1 MPLSRTFYTHART
14 TVRIA
19 TQTTP
24 WCVAGSCCNQKGS
37 IVQRNSGT
45 PVLMSAICHNQTS
58 CHNSRM
64 LLRENSVPHSPT
76 TLPQRSGKFY
86 ETPCTAQP
94 WPSSGKKT
102 SKTHD
107 WFDAKSTEMRPI
119 IEAKR
124 KALIEYKR
132 SPSERNLQIL
142 RAARSKVQQTA
153 RRCANEYWTQLSQD
167 IQTAAITGNIR
178 GMYDGIK
185 KALGPTQS
193 KTAPLKSSSGAII
206 TDKGQQM
213 ERWVEHYSDL
223 YSRENTVSPAALDVI
238 ECLPTM
244 DELDS
249 EPSVE
254 DLSKAI
260 DSLASGK
267 APGNDGI
274 PPELIKHCKTTLLLP
289 LHEVL
294 CQCWQEGAVP
304 QHMRDS
310 KIITLYKNKGERS
323 DCNNYRGISLLSI
336 VGKVFAR
343 VILIRLQK
351 LAERIYPESQC
362 GFRAERSTIDMVFSL
377 RQLQEKC
384 REQHMPLYIAFID
397 LTKAFDLVSRDGLFK
412 VLPKIGCP
420 PKLQS
425 MITSFHTDTKGTVQF
440 NGSSSE
446 PFEIRSGVKQG
457 CVLAPTLFGIFF
469 GLLLKHAFDTT
480 TEGIYLRTRSD
491 GRFFNLARLRA
502 KTKVRKVLIRDML
515 FADDAAVATH
525 TQEELQSLMDCFS
538 QACKDFGLTI
548 SLKKTNV
555 LGQDTEA
562 LPVITIDNYELD
574 AVCQF
579 TYLGSTITDNL
590 SLDAEIDKRI
600 GKAASTLARPTARV
614 WTSPKLSVKTKMA
627 VYNACVIS
635 TLLYGSETWTT
646 YAGQERRLNSFHLR
660 SIRRILGISW
670 QDKVT
675 NADVLSRAGLP
686 TMYTLLRQRRLRW
699 LGHVRRMEDGR
710 IPKDILYGELA
721 LGRRTTG
728 RPHLRYKDVC
738 ARDMKAVG
746 IDTMSWE
753 GLAADRT
760 GWRSALKQHLKTGE
774 DKLMTAA
781 ADKRARRKEGSSSI
795 RPTTTHICV
804 ICNKDCHS
812 HIGLFSHKRRCYNPA
827 TN

>member
-1 MPLSRTFYTHART
+1 M
-14 TVRIA
+14 
-19 TQTTP
+19 
-24 WCVAGSCCNQKGS
+24 
-37 IVQRNSGT
+37 
-45 PVLMSAICHNQTS
+45 
-58 CHNSRM
+58 
-64 LLRENSVPHSPT
+64 
-76 TLPQRSGKFY
+76 
-86 ETPCTAQP
+86 
-94 WPSSGKKT
+94 
-102 SKTHD
+102 
-107 WFDAKSTEMRPI
+107 
-119 IEAKR
+119 
-124 KALIEYKR
+124 
-132 SPSERNLQIL
+132 
-142 RAARSKVQQTA
+142 
-153 RRCANEYWTQLSQD
+153 
-167 IQTAAITGNIR
+167 
-178 GMYDGIK
+178 
-185 KALGPTQS
+185 
-193 KTAPLKSSSGAII
+193 
-206 TDKGQQM
+206 
-213 ERWVEHYSDL
+213 
-223 YSRENTVSPAALDVI
+223 
-238 ECLPTM
+238 
-244 DELDS
+244 
-249 EPSVE
+249 
-254 DLSKAI
+254 
-260 DSLASGK
+260 ASGK
-267 APGNDGI
+267 APGNDRI

-294 CQCWQEGAVP
+294 YQCWQEGAVP
-304 QHMRDS
+304 QDTRDS

-323 DCNNYRGISLLSI
+323 DCNNYRGISQLSI

-377 RQLQEKC
+377 LQLQEKC

-412 VLPKIGCP
+412 VLPKI
-420 PKLQS
+420 
-425 MITSFHTDTKGTVQF
+425 
-440 NGSSSE
+440 
-446 PFEIRSGVKQG
+446 
-457 CVLAPTLFGIFF
+457 
-469 GLLLKHAFDTT
+469 
-480 TEGIYLRTRSD
+480 
-491 GRFFNLARLRA
+491 
-502 KTKVRKVLIRDML
+502 
-515 FADDAAVATH
+515 
-525 TQEELQSLMDCFS
+525 
-538 QACKDFGLTI
+538 
-548 SLKKTNV
+548 
-555 LGQDTEA
+555 
-562 LPVITIDNYELD
+562 
-574 AVCQF
+574 
-579 TYLGSTITDNL
+579 
-590 SLDAEIDKRI
+590 DKRI
-600 GKAASTLARPTARV
+600 GKAASTLARLTARV

-627 VYNACVIS
+627 VYNACVSS